1 MRSGP
6 HDFSMSQV
14 FFCVAQN
21 AHSSCKS
28 GFYLTR
34 LHLRTLGLL
43 QPKPL
48 ENKGEDVSRNPSRW
62 NKKMK
67 WESNIRDQHL
77 LQEQFSL
84 NQV

>member
-6 HDFSMSQV
+6 PTSQCLRFSFVLHKMHTAAANQV
-14 FFCVAQN
+14 
-21 AHSSCKS
+21 ST
-28 GFYLTR
+28 LTR

-43 QPKPL
+43 QPKPI
-48 ENKGEDVSRNPSRW
+48 ENKEEDVSRNPSRW